1 MCGARCAATGEG
13 LACGRADSQVTSGRP
28 GPRGTSTFRRHWA
41 KRVIIGRGGPS
52 CNLGS
57 ARDPSKWIRG
67 LPEPWV
73 RGPASVECL
82 GMDCLFCKI
91 AAGEIPSD
99 RVYEDEHVLVFRDIQ
114 PQAPTHLLVVPRAHV
129 ASLWELEDE
138 KLAGRLLSVAAQVAR
153 DAGLDAGWR
162 LIANTRDDGGQE
174 VPHLHLHVLG
184 GRPMGRMVSPA

>member
-1 MCGARCAATGEG
+1 VVLCLIAYV
-13 LACGRADSQVTSGRP
+13 L
-28 GPRGTSTFRRHWA
+28 
-41 KRVIIGRGGPS
+41 
-52 CNLGS
+52 S
-57 ARDPSKWIRG
+57 A
-67 LPEPWV
+67 EAWV
-73 RGPASVECL
+73 RVSASVECR

-99 RVYEDEHVLVFRDIQ
+99 RVYEDENVLVFRDIQ

-129 ASLWELEDE
+129 ASLWELEDRE
-138 KLAGRLLSVAAQVAR
+138 LAGHLLSVAAQVAR
-153 DAGLDAGWR
+153 EAGLDAGWR